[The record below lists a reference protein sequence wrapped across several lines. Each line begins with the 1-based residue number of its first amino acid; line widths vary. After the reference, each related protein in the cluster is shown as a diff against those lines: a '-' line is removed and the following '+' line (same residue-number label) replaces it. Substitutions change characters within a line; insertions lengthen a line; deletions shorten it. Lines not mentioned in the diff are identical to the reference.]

1 MGMDYYDKKIRL
13 NRIANCRP
21 PSYMV
26 AQLLQKRRGDMGVVS
41 LLPGLPNPTV
51 IIFVKC
57 TVYLIIISN
66 HALKLLHARNVEFL
80 SYTYFLYI
88 FYLWEYYFTIIS
100 TSAFQYVR
108 RVEEQINIFLSD
120 TIIYIINISIYKQY
134 VLITYLWYSGVWL
147 WWANENI
154 VKVQRKGYSSKPH
167 LHGLT
172 QRQPYVLVSKHVL
185 GGCG

>member
-41 LLPGLPNPTV
+41 LLPFHPNPTV

-66 HALKLLHARNVEFL
+66 HALKLLHARNAEIL
-80 SYTYFLYI
+80 SYTYFFVYI
-88 FYLWEYYFTIIS
+88 LPMRILFYNYF
-100 TSAFQYVR
+100 YKCV
-108 RVEEQINIFLSD
+108 
-120 TIIYIINISIYKQY
+120 SIR
-134 VLITYLWYSGVWL
+134 T
-147 WWANENI
+147 
-154 VKVQRKGYSSKPH
+154 
-167 LHGLT
+167 T
-172 QRQPYVLVSKHVL
+172 
-185 GGCG
+185 C